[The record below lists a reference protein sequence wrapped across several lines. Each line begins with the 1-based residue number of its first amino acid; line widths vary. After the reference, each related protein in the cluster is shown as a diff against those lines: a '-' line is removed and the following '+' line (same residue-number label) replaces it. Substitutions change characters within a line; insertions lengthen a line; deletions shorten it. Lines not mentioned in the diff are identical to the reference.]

1 MAIVTFSPQVAMIA
15 DVLAYAFGQE
25 TALKIPI
32 RGNDSSWEYS
42 GGGSR
47 EGKQGHI
54 SSACEEVTQ
63 NLQQMAAAASS
74 VNPAACGE
82 TRRSTTLLIDDDG
95 DNVAHA
101 LENRACVISRAREMR
116 RKMTR
121 RRHRPP
127 PPLAHGTAEV
137 RAVLFK
143 PAQPEAVIE
152 ELFGLE

>member
-1 MAIVTFSPQVAMIA
+1 MIA
-15 DVLAYAFGQE
+15 DVLAYALGQE

-63 NLQQMAAAASS
+63 NLQQMAAAS

-101 LENRACVISRAREMR
+101 LENRACVLFARARR
-116 RKMTR
+116 DAHDTPHART
-121 RRHRPP
+121 RPP
-127 PPLAHGTAEV
+127 RV
-137 RAVLFK
+137 
-143 PAQPEAVIE
+143 
-152 ELFGLE
+152 

>member
-1 MAIVTFSPQVAMIA
+1 MIA

-63 NLQQMAAAASS
+63 NLQQMAAAS
-74 VNPAACGE
+74 VNPAACEE

-116 RKMTR
+116 RKLTR
-121 RRHRPP
+121 RARAPVPRALARLNLQRSVRSCSSRRNPRP
-127 PPLAHGTAEV
+127 
-137 RAVLFK
+137 
-143 PAQPEAVIE
+143 
-152 ELFGLE
+152 